1 MPRTARL
8 SALLALATLAA
19 LALSCDEE
27 TPTTLVPPAPVGL
40 ITGSVYQRLHPEVP
54 LAGATLTWG
63 EASATSAADGSYQL
77 DPEVAGSDSL
87 RVTLAGF
94 AGESRWVTLGEADQ
108 QQSFTL
114 MPYDVTPP
122 PAPLAFAVHS
132 ENGRFLRLVWSA
144 PADSSDLAGYW
155 VTKSPGDPQTLSFD
169 ISVNEWRDIAVTP
182 GREYS
187 YTLAS
192 VDASG
197 NLSAALAAQATID
210 GLPTPLRLDFLPTAD
225 YGQIPLRW
233 AASPD
238 ADFGAYRL
246 YRAEGTISADS
257 LDLLVFTSTDPEDT
271 LFVDTAVD
279 ANAVY
284 SYRLYDFDAAG
295 QAASGLGLSQTLGAA
310 QRFYGPDSQF
320 KRLFLLPNGNRFLLS
335 YSSGN
340 RLLLVDDDAAVQD
353 SLQLDA
359 TPSVLEAL
367 PDGRAWMAASVGG
380 QPTRL
385 MLIES
390 DPLALI
396 RAGEV
401 DMVPG
406 ALAWLG
412 GDSLVL
418 APVQGGAPVLVDGQ
432 SFAALD
438 TLEFLAD
445 LAIGSRLAANP
456 ETKQLFIAETG
467 EDLRLLRVDLS
478 AEPALTA
485 TASLPG
491 FTFTLQRDGLGHL
504 LLGFASQS
512 TILRISETDF
522 DAVTEITLDGLPSLG
537 RFDASGSEL
546 WARLIGSNR
555 VRGFNL
561 DWGASSAGAIA
572 EFEQIESP
580 LSLGRLAGGGRVV
593 SLLDNYWIS
602 ICDPARGD

>member
-1 MPRTARL
+1 MSRTARL
-8 SALLALATLAA
+8 SALLALAALAA

-27 TPTTLVPPAPVGL
+27 TSTEPLPEPAVGV
-40 ITGSVYQRLHPEVP
+40 IEGSIYQRLHPEVP

-155 VTKSPGDPQTLSFD
+155 VTKSPGDPQVQRFD
-169 ISVNEWRDIAVTP
+169 IAVNEWQDIAVTP
-182 GREYS
+182 EREYS
-187 YTLAS
+187 YSVAS
-192 VDASG
+192 MDASG
-197 NLSAALAAQATID
+197 NLSAPLAAAATID
-210 GLPTPLRLDFLPTAD
+210 GLPTALRLDFLATAD

-257 LDLLVFTSTDPEDT
+257 LDLLVYTGAAPEDT
-271 LFVDTAVD
+271 LFVDTAVN

-284 SYRLYDFDAAG
+284 SYRLYSYDAAG

-310 QRFYGPDSQF
+310 QRFYGPDNQY
-320 KRLFLLPNGNRFLLS
+320 KRLLLLPEGDRFLLS
-335 YSSGN
+335 YGTGG
-340 RLLLVDDDAAVQD
+340 RLLLVDDTGAIQD
-353 SLQLDA
+353 SLLLDA
-359 TPSVLEAL
+359 TPSLLEAL
-367 PDGRAWMAASVGG
+367 PDGRVWTAASLSG
-380 QPTRL
+380 QPTQL
-385 MLIES
+385 SLVQS
-390 DPLALI
+390 DPLALL
-396 RAGEV
+396 REGEV
-401 DMVPG
+401 DIVPG

-418 APVQGGAPVLVDGQ
+418 APVQGGAPVLVDAQ
-432 SFAALD
+432 SFAVLD

-445 LAIGSRLAANP
+445 LAVGSRLAANP

-467 EDLRLLRVDLS
+467 EELRLLRVDLS
-478 AEPALTA
+478 AAPALTG

-491 FTFTLQRDGLGHL
+491 FAFALQRDGAGHL
-504 LLGFASQS
+504 LLAFASQG
-512 TILRISETDF
+512 TILRISEADL
-522 DAVTEITLDGLPSLG
+522 DAVASISLGSLPSLG
-537 RFDASGSEL
+537 RFDANGSEL

-555 VRGFNL
+555 VRGFSL
-561 DWGASSAGAIA
+561 DWGAGTAGELD
-572 EFEQIESP
+572 EFEQVDSP
-580 LSLGRLAGGGRVV
+580 LSLGRLAVGGRVV